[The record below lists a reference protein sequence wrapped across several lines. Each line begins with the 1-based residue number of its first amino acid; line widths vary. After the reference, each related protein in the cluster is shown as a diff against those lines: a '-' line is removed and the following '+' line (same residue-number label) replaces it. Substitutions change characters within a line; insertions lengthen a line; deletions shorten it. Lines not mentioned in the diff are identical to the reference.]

1 MSTNHHI
8 DYWIGYWFGP
18 NSDGFFYNSINLKS
32 NQVIDNRIA
41 DTWGY
46 TLNAFY
52 TVWMVDEKVEYL
64 NAVLKPFKS
73 LNSHYRNYE
82 WEPKGL
88 GPLGI
93 KMVTLMQLKVGLI
106 STIEGK
112 ILLSKNGLILRFRY
126 FLKCKIIR
134 E

>member
-1 MSTNHHI
+1 MDRI
-8 DYWIGYWFGP
+8 LVFGR

-82 WEPKGL
+82 WEPKKGL
-88 GPLGI
+88 TFGSQDGYSDAI
-93 KMVTLMQLKVGLI
+93 ESGLI

-112 ILLSKNGLILRFRY
+112 ILLSKMD
-126 FLKCKIIR
+126 
-134 E
+134 